1 MTEENGDTED
11 WQTILPS
18 KLRLALWKHIDQRL
32 QRGDILITDDH
43 FLEVMQEKFSRL
55 VGTAPSAKIR
65 EAMRAMI
72 HLVNQEHPNKYLIFG
87 IRNIMTSYTR
97 SLLDRLGD
105 DSEQALKEG
114 MERIKNMV
122 REGRTV
128 LFLESIGID
137 LGEQGLPHS
146 IELAIE
152 RVVNSKHLD
161 MPLDHFIARETI
173 HFLKRPR
180 VVEENSQEAIEE
192 SDAVLFSNVGEED
205 LEQSQYELEA
215 IEREQELI
223 EEELK
228 GAHRHLDSYHRQ
240 ELIDYADVTSLR
252 ALKEIDQ
259 AVVKGK
265 LAPEEAE
272 RRRNNVENRAVVC
285 GKLRDAVLFGVHHIH
300 IAEGLC
306 RIPTELDELR
316 RLLIRNKAST
326 MTQNGDSEDLKAML
340 KELERNETLLEHAV
354 RITERKDHE
363 IRIIAANLAPYRYAN
378 DPGKV
383 SNWHVRESFIDEL
396 RSLERD
402 KLSHQLNSSNDAERT
417 RLATDLSCL
426 VFLIRQLTSNTPLY
440 VGVLSLHICKT
451 VKRLY
456 ASAPQ
461 ADSGRQKVHSFLHQR
476 VPRLYPNLT
485 HSDLARIRKDSE
497 QVMFSASAG
506 QDDNTDTDNSMRV
519 FRA

>member
-173 HFLKRPR
+173 H
-180 VVEENSQEAIEE
+180 
-192 SDAVLFSNVGEED
+192 
-205 LEQSQYELEA
+205 
-215 IEREQELI
+215 
-223 EEELK
+223 
-228 GAHRHLDSYHRQ
+228 
-240 ELIDYADVTSLR
+240 
-252 ALKEIDQ
+252 
-259 AVVKGK
+259 
-265 LAPEEAE
+265 
-272 RRRNNVENRAVVC
+272 
-285 GKLRDAVLFGVHHIH
+285 
-300 IAEGLC
+300 
-306 RIPTELDELR
+306 
-316 RLLIRNKAST
+316 
-326 MTQNGDSEDLKAML
+326 
-340 KELERNETLLEHAV
+340 
-354 RITERKDHE
+354 
-363 IRIIAANLAPYRYAN
+363 
-378 DPGKV
+378 
-383 SNWHVRESFIDEL
+383 
-396 RSLERD
+396 
-402 KLSHQLNSSNDAERT
+402 
-417 RLATDLSCL
+417 
-426 VFLIRQLTSNTPLY
+426 
-440 VGVLSLHICKT
+440 
-451 VKRLY
+451 
-456 ASAPQ
+456 
-461 ADSGRQKVHSFLHQR
+461 
-476 VPRLYPNLT
+476 
-485 HSDLARIRKDSE
+485 
-497 QVMFSASAG
+497 
-506 QDDNTDTDNSMRV
+506 
-519 FRA
+519 